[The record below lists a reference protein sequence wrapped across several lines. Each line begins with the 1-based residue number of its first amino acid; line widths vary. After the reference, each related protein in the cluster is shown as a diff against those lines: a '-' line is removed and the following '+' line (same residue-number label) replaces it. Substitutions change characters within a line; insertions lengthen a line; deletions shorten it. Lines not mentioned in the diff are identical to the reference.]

1 MSVTT
6 ATIDKYNSI
15 FDNKKDIVYIDS
27 QRGAF
32 IMRTLKAINIL
43 DSIIPISRF
52 NKGEANKIFAEVK
65 DKGIRI
71 VVKNNVPECVLIS
84 PDEYQKMIEDYEDM
98 KLLALAEKR
107 LADDAAP
114 ISHKEMLKKMGFT
127 ESELDGI
134 EVELE

>member
-114 ISHKEMLKKMGFT
+114 ISHKEMLKKLGLT
-127 ESELDGI
+127 ESDLDGA

>member
-52 NKGEANKIFAEVK
+52 NKGEA
-65 DKGIRI
+65 
-71 VVKNNVPECVLIS
+71 
-84 PDEYQKMIEDYEDM
+84 
-98 KLLALAEKR
+98 
-107 LADDAAP
+107 
-114 ISHKEMLKKMGFT
+114 KK
-127 ESELDGI
+127 S
-134 EVELE
+134 

>member
-1 MSVTT
+1 MSDTT
-6 ATIDKYNSI
+6 ATIDKYDNL
-15 FDNKKDIVYIDS
+15 FDNIKDIVYIDS
-27 QRGAF
+27 QRGAI

-65 DKGIRI
+65 NKGIRI

-84 PDEYQKMIEDYEDM
+84 PEEYQRMIEDYEDM

-107 LADDAAP
+107 LADNTTP
-114 ISHKEMLKKMGFT
+114 ISHEEMLKQLGLT
-127 ESELDGI
+127 NSDLDDV